1 MYLTIAQAKKHL
13 NIEDDPTFTEEDA
26 YISDLIDVSES
37 VVENHIHQKLIDLA
51 AANDGILYP
60 SIIHACLLMLGNFYV
75 NREIVSFSTKTLSI
89 PFNYQYLLDPYINYL
104 N

>member
-1 MYLTIAQAKKHL
+1 MYLTLAQSKAHL
-13 NIEDDPTFTEEDA
+13 NIDPTFTDDDD

>member
-13 NIEDDPTFTEEDA
+13 NLEDDFIEDDD
-26 YISDLIDVSES
+26 YISDLIDVSEC
-37 VVENHIHQKLIDLA
+37 VVENHIHQKLTDLA
-51 AANDGILYP
+51 TLNDGVLCP
-60 SIIHACLLMLGNFYV
+60 SLIHACLLMLGNFYA
-75 NREIVSFSTKTLSI
+75 NREIVSFSTKTSAI

>member
-1 MYLTIAQAKKHL
+1 MGMYLTIAQAKKHL
-13 NIEDDPTFTEEDA
+13 NLEDDFIEDDD
-26 YISDLIDVSES
+26 YISDLIDVSEC

-75 NREIVSFSTKTLSI
+75 NREIVSFSTKTLAI